1 MGIEEYVDHL
11 WKELDTKNAV
21 FRLFRLIGTDLS
33 LFIKRK
39 RQFEYLYFRRD
50 SSTKNF
56 SSNTVFYM
64 NNIPPY

>member
-50 SSTKNF
+50 FSTKNLAAIRYF
-56 SSNTVFYM
+56 
-64 NNIPPY
+64 I